1 MNLGVVMTEKI
12 VNLNKARKAKL
23 KRDNSQ
29 LADEN
34 ARKHGRNKSEKLQD
48 VERDRRANIFL
59 DGHKRDE

>member
-1 MNLGVVMTEKI
+1 MNLGVVMTENI
-12 VNLNKARKAKL
+12 VSFNKAKKAKL

-34 ARKHGRNKSEKLQD
+34 ARKHGRKKSEKLQEA
-48 VERDRRANIFL
+48 ERGRRANIFL